1 MAHFYGVV
9 SGRGRTA
16 ASRVGRKTTGL
27 QTVAA
32 SWQDAVKVR
41 LYERD
46 GIDYARVEL
55 TPWRGAGVSRVPYDE
70 RVDGSRRAQTSVR
83 DQSLSS
89 VDV

>member
-1 MAHFYGVV
+1 MR
-9 SGRGRTA
+9 SRGDRPVT
-16 ASRVGRKTTGL
+16 L
-27 QTVAA
+27 QVAA
-32 SWQDAVKVR
+32 RQPTAKPRAGDHAGNR

-55 TPWRGAGVSRVPYDE
+55 TPWRGADVSVLYGE
-70 RVDGSRRAQTSVR
+70 RVDGSRLPLTLVR